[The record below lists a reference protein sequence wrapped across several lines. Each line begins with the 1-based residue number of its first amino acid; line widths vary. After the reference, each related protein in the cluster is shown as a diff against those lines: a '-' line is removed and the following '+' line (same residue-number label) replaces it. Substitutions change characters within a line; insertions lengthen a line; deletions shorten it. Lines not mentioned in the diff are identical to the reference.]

1 MIKTRLERESMCLHR
16 NVKQNNKSKSIISW
30 ILIVTFFLSAIPLES
45 FASAPKISIEEF
57 NYVQETDVGKTRT
70 KIVIKGKNFVQYIGD
85 KEEDVII
92 DVTIGSGTGY
102 VNLKEIRDAKGDV
115 K

>member
-85 KEEDVII
+85 KEEDGFTPIKQVRFKY
-92 DVTIGSGTGY
+92 DYTTGIY
-102 VNLKEIRDAKGDV
+102 IC
-115 K
+115 